1 MNAMNS
7 NAVFSI
13 LVQLLLLW
21 LAISIHEAAHA
32 WASSLCGDPTA
43 RGLGRASLNPLRH
56 LDLLGSLL
64 FPGLL
69 LAFGLP
75 VFGWGR
81 PAPMLEEKL
90 RRPGRD
96 GLFVLAAGSLANLL
110 VVLLA
115 MIALAI
121 AANTMGEPGREA
133 AFQTLIYKPG
143 AEHLRSFPVM
153 FTLVR
158 LATINAFLAA
168 FNLIP
173 LPPLD
178 GGQIVLRL
186 LPPDWAGRLAAIRPY
201 GFMIA
206 VLMAVVVL
214 PLLLI
219 PFYGI
224 LGLVIQFS

>member
-1 MNAMNS
+1 MNS
-7 NAVFSI
+7 NAAFSI

-21 LAISIHEAAHA
+21 LAVSIHEAAHA

-69 LAFGLP
+69 LAFGVP

-81 PAPMLEEKL
+81 PTPMVEEKL

-96 GLFVLAAGSLANLL
+96 GLLVLAAGSFANLL
-110 VVLLA
+110 VVGLA
-115 MIALAI
+115 TIALAI
-121 AANTMGEPGREA
+121 AARAMGEPAREA

-143 AEHLRSFPVM
+143 AEHLNAFPVM

-158 LATINAFLAA
+158 LATINALLAA

-186 LPPDWAGRLAAIRPY
+186 LPPDWAGRLAAVRPY
-201 GFMIA
+201 GFMIG
-206 VLMAVVVL
+206 VLMAMFVL

>member
-1 MNAMNS
+1 MNS
-7 NAVFSI
+7 NLVFSV
-13 LVQLLLLW
+13 LVQLLLVW

-32 WASSLCGDPTA
+32 GAASLFGDPTA
-43 RGLGRASLNPLRH
+43 RALGRATLNPLRH

-69 LAFGLP
+69 LAFGFP

-81 PAPMLEEKL
+81 PTPMVDAKL

-96 GLFVLAAGSLANLL
+96 ALVVLAAGSLANLFVTTL
-110 VVLLA
+110 AVV
-115 MIALAI
+115 ALAV
-121 AANTMGEPGREA
+121 AANAMGEAARNA
-133 AFQTLIYKPG
+133 AFQALIYQTG
-143 AEHLRSFPVM
+143 AEHAGSFPLM

-178 GGQIVLRL
+178 GGQIALRL
-186 LPPDWAGRLAAIRPY
+186 LPQDWAARLAAVAPY

-206 VLMAVVVL
+206 VVAAVFLL
-214 PLLLI
+214 PLLFI

>member
-1 MNAMNS
+1 MNS
-7 NAVFSI
+7 SLAFAAVI
-13 LVQLLLLW
+13 QLLLLW
-21 LAISIHEAAHA
+21 LGISIHEAAHA
-32 WASSLCGDPTA
+32 WAAARAGDPTA
-43 RGLGRASLNPLRH
+43 KDLGRATLNPLRH
-56 LDLLGSLL
+56 LDPFGALL
-64 FPGLL
+64 FPCLL

-81 PAPMLEEKL
+81 PAPVVEAKL
-90 RRPGRD
+90 RLPDRG
-96 GLFVLAAGSLANLL
+96 GFFVFAAGPLANLL
-110 VVLLA
+110 VVA
-115 MIALAI
+115 VAVVAI
-121 AANTMGEPGREA
+121 AVAANAMGEPARVA
-133 AFQTLIYKPG
+133 ALQILIAKAG

-178 GGQIVLRL
+178 GGQLALRL
-186 LPPDWAGRLAAIRPY
+186 LPSDWAAWLAGTGRY

-206 VLMAVVVL
+206 VAIGVLIL
-214 PLLLI
+214 PLVLI

>member
-1 MNAMNS
+1 MNPSLAFA
-7 NAVFSI
+7 AVI
-13 LVQLLLLW
+13 QLLLLW
-21 LAISIHEAAHA
+21 LGISIHEAAHA
-32 WASSLCGDPTA
+32 WAAARAGDPTA
-43 RGLGRASLNPLRH
+43 RDLGRATLNPLRH
-56 LDLLGSLL
+56 LDPFGALL
-64 FPGLL
+64 FPCLL

-81 PAPMLEEKL
+81 PTPVVEAKL
-90 RRPGRD
+90 RTYGR
-96 GLFVLAAGSLANLL
+96 GGFFVFAAGPLANLL
-110 VVLLA
+110 VTAVA
-115 MIALAI
+115 VIAI
-121 AANTMGEPGREA
+121 AVAANAMGEPARDA
-133 AFQTLIYKPG
+133 ALQILVGKAG
-143 AEHLRSFPVM
+143 AEHLGAFPVM

-178 GGQIVLRL
+178 GGQLALRL
-186 LPPDWAGRLAAIRPY
+186 LPPDWAARLAATGRY

-206 VLMAVVVL
+206 VAIAVMVL
-214 PLLLI
+214 PWLFI

>member
-7 NAVFSI
+7 NAVFSV

-81 PAPMLEEKL
+81 PTPMLEEKL
-90 RRPGRD
+90 HRPGRD
-96 GLFVLAAGSLANLL
+96 GLFVLAAGSLANLV